1 MELGEP
7 KHLYGTIS
15 LDIWCVPKLMGKLR
29 YQIDVEFT
37 HGVPRQIIHK
47 LRVFHIYIC
56 LQEGIRVSSGKY
68 SYGKWINIARLRMM
82 YLLQMVLKIPML
94 DYQMVI
100 NKK

>member
-1 MELGEP
+1 
-7 KHLYGTIS
+7 
-15 LDIWCVPKLMGKLR
+15 MGKLR

-37 HGVPRQIIHK
+37 HGFPRQIIHE
-47 LRVFHIYIC
+47 LWVFHIYIC

-68 SYGKWINIARLRMM
+68 SYGKWINIARLQMM

-100 NKK
+100 NKKW